1 MTYFDQSEYAVR
13 FEWGLSGVQ
22 ALAPASDLLIIVD
35 VLSFTTCVDI
45 VVGRGG
51 FVYPYRDSLDAL
63 PAYAQARDALFAAPG
78 RRHEAAYSLSP
89 ASLMSIPAGM
99 RLVLPSPNG
108 STLSLST
115 AGVPAM
121 AGCLRNAQAV
131 AARAEQLGRRISVI
145 AAGERWKEKSGGV
158 ASGRLRVALEDLLGA
173 GAIISYL
180 DGRRSPEAETAV
192 AAFRS
197 AESDL
202 LDILTRCGS
211 GKELIGRG
219 FAADVQLAAQLNV
232 SAAAPLLEAG
242 VYS

>member
-1 MTYFDQSEYAVR
+1 MTYFDQREYDVR
-13 FEWGLSGVQ
+13 LEWGLSGLQ
-22 ALAPASDLLIIVD
+22 ALAPASDVLIIVD

-63 PAYAQARDALFAAPG
+63 PAYAQARNALFAAPG

-89 ASLMSIPAGM
+89 ASLMAIPAGT

-115 AGVPAM
+115 ANVPAM

-131 AARAEQLGRRISVI
+131 ATRAKQSGQRISVI

-158 ASGRLRVALEDLLGA
+158 ASGGLRVALEDLLGA

-192 AAFRS
+192 AVFRH
-197 AESDL
+197 AQADL
-202 LDILTRCGS
+202 PDLLTRCGS

-219 FAADVQLAAQLNV
+219 FAEDVQLAGQLNV
-232 SAAAPLLEAG
+232 SAAAPLLEDGAYG
-242 VYS
+242 